1 MLTGHMQSV
10 LSVFVNERI
19 WQGVPAGDR
28 KIIEDTMAEVGQKT
42 LDWDKQTFD
51 RYRKDLEA
59 KGMTFISDKEGLQ
72 LDAFRQAV
80 IGQVNKDFPEWTTLI
95 QQIQAVK

>member
-1 MLTGHMQSV
+1 
-10 LSVFVNERI
+10 
-19 WQGVPAGDR
+19 
-28 KIIEDTMAEVGQKT
+28 
-42 LDWDKQTFD
+42 
-51 RYRKDLEA
+51 
-59 KGMTFISDKEGLQ
+59 MTFISDKEGLQ